1 MSSEYELPAKC
12 GECAKSGSSGF
23 HRKCGLCRDL
33 EFEESI
39 LCDLNR
45 AVQDISDFECHAF
58 KPRLRV
64 VKHEEKRKAGTA
76 SPLLKGIQKDSYS
89 KLLDS
94 DKIKYQRA
102 LALQQLKQ
110 DPDGIFVQLKYH
122 ISWNVTYRI
131 PAFNTAENHV
141 DPLYDV
147 FFKSSETA
155 MAFVHLLQLAPDH
168 VHVFVESDGG
178 LSIDEIIKR
187 IKRFTRDAIKEEFP
201 SINDKFE
208 REQGIWDE
216 AYFVETLG

>member
-12 GECAKSGSSGF
+12 GECAKSDSSGF

-33 EFEESI
+33 EFNESV
-39 LCDLNR
+39 LCELNR
-45 AVQDISDFECHAF
+45 AVQDITDFECHAF
-58 KPRLRV
+58 EPILKAV
-64 VKHEEKRKAGTA
+64 SHEEERMAGTA
-76 SPLLKGIQKDSYS
+76 SPPLKRPQKGSYS
-89 KLLDS
+89 GLLDS

-102 LALQQLKQ
+102 LALQQLKR
-110 DPDGIFVQLKYH
+110 DPDGVFIQLKYH
-122 ISWNVTYRI
+122 ILWNVTQRI
-131 PAFNTAENHV
+131 PVFNTAGNHV
-141 DPLYDV
+141 DVLYDI

-155 MAFVHLLQLAPDH
+155 VAFVHLLQLAPDH